1 MLLRSGIQLGQGGE
15 KWIVGAVGGEDYD
28 SGGFVMSERCWEELF
43 SRPKVD
49 DSGEVTRPTFS

>member
-1 MLLRSGIQLGQGGE
+1 
-15 KWIVGAVGGEDYD
+15 VGAVGGEDYD